1 MTGLAALSVE
11 TQKYFLV
18 TFAIDCSNVFSV
30 LMAGGGI
37 KPGIVLGSSTQNGA
51 EVRTRPVHM
60 YEILATIY
68 QQLGVS
74 TDAIFHDL
82 SNRPMPVLSKPMRAV
97 EELL

>member
-1 MTGLAALSVE
+1 
-11 TQKYFLV
+11 
-18 TFAIDCSNVFSV
+18 
-30 LMAGGGI
+30 
-37 KPGIVLGSSTQNGA
+37 
-51 EVRTRPVHM
+51 M